1 MYQLRWRRD
10 CKPSFSVTSA
20 ADMAL
25 GKSCLLQNTRRTAS
39 RSSSSFNM
47 RCNSSRASP
56 TRSLR
61 IKVQTTAPNAKPSQ
75 TRPHARAAAGR
86 RGARKAPVVA
96 VNNKDKAL
104 RVLIVVAPQGADL
117 VLATHIPNSE
127 ADVLVPDRETS
138 NKKKSNTSPATPAS
152 YSEHTHSTVSTLKP
166 MVGIVV
172 TCNAEQGASAARA
185 HRGSKA
191 TYNFTELELVQDG
204 GLAGSVEPNHQN
216 SHFLF
221 GKQTLEQALEG
232 THLEESGS
240 SRCFFSL
247 SRSEFSCKIR
257 LNVLIVVSCS
267 AISSCKHVG
276 CNVHCIDQCSE
287 QPIAR
292 PTRAAQHASA
302 GAKPPR
308 APASG
313 GSEKTRWEALGRR
326 SAMMDMMD
334 QA

>member
-1 MYQLRWRRD
+1 MH
-10 CKPSFSVTSA
+10 A
-20 ADMAL
+20 
-25 GKSCLLQNTRRTAS
+25 
-39 RSSSSFNM
+39 
-47 RCNSSRASP
+47 
-56 TRSLR
+56 
-61 IKVQTTAPNAKPSQ
+61 
-75 TRPHARAAAGR
+75 HARRAAGGR
-86 RGARKAPVVA
+86 AARKAPVVA
-96 VNNKDKAL
+96 VNNEDKAL

-152 YSEHTHSTVSTLKP
+152 HSEHTHSTVSTLKP

-240 SRCFFSL
+240 S
-247 SRSEFSCKIR
+247 
-257 LNVLIVVSCS
+257 
-267 AISSCKHVG
+267 AICLTLR
-276 CNVHCIDQCSE
+276 
-287 QPIAR
+287 PAR
-292 PTRAAQHASA
+292 
-302 GAKPPR
+302 
-308 APASG
+308 
-313 GSEKTRWEALGRR
+313 AL
-326 SAMMDMMD
+326 AL
-334 QA
+334 